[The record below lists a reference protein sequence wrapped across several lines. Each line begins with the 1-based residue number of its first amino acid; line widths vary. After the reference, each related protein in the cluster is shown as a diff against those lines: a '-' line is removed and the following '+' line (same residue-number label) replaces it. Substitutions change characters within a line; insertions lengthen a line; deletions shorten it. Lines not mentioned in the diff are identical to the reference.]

1 MILRSLD
8 EVSKILI
15 RETGIILSLESSQI
29 SSDTPLHLLG
39 FDSMSLVELFVL
51 IEKNFDLKLMESG
64 IGPEDV
70 KTLGSL
76 ARRISAMG

>member
-1 MILRSLD
+1 MILRSEEEIL
-8 EVSKILI
+8 KTLI

-29 SSDTPLHLLG
+29 SSDAPLHLLG
-39 FDSMSLVELFVL
+39 FDSMSLVELFVA
-51 IEKNFDLKLMESG
+51 IEKNFDLKMMESG

>member
-1 MILRSLD
+1 MALRSVE
-8 EVSKILI
+8 EVLKTLI

-29 SSDTPLHLLG
+29 SPDEPLHLLG
-39 FDSMSLVELFVL
+39 FNSMSLVELFVV

-64 IGPEDV
+64 IGPKDV